1 MIIGLWKKYYWSVLF
16 AIVFFFCV
24 LFPFRSDCIS
34 LKYNILSVLFA
45 FIVVQITMKIK
56 ISNSILCWLGINLFP
71 LYIYQRIPMI
81 LLSKKNIYSRKS
93 VAIYDG
99 VF

>member
-16 AIVFFFCV
+16 ALVFFFCV

-45 FIVVQITMKIK
+45 FIVVQITMKI
-56 ISNSILCWLGINLFP
+56 G
-71 LYIYQRIPMI
+71 
-81 LLSKKNIYSRKS
+81 
-93 VAIYDG
+93 
-99 VF
+99 